1 MSWLDLLL
9 AAGGTGASR
18 AAGCKQWQEA
28 CTGASPAAGSHAAAV
43 SRGPGTLEAAHLG
56 TRGGV
61 VAQESVEHGGGHLG
75 GACGR
80 GKGRVRAQATR
91 AYTMA
96 AQLLQRGGHPR
107 ACPRIVRPTGVKP
120 AWGTAPLYP
129 LVPAPSLTIGA
140 GIPQNARHTPVV
152 ARLPGLHAI
161 AAGDVH
167 TRHVG
172 ADCGAAR
179 RAEDPVAASCKHD
192 SKVLPAVGRTACCCC
207 CSINPPGCC
216 CSNPLDAFMSMP
228 GPLTGVGA
236 GAGAG
241 GGPKG
246 GIDPVGMGQASVAAV
261 REHAAA
267 AHCTAH
273 RLLPLSL
280 DSSLRCKVASELH
293 SAAGTAQNSAA
304 QRAKQPPTPPSPIQP
319 ASCTQPIAH
328 RGATDSTALFRDLG
342 RAGPNTTAE
351 LEASGAEQF
360 ASFWGGCQQKPSV
373 RFLISPTSNTC
384 EVESIAT
391 RVGVGLR

>member
-1 MSWLDLLL
+1 MGECMSWLDLLL

-28 CTGASPAAGSHAAAV
+28 CTGASPAAGLHAAAV
-43 SRGPGTLEAAHLG
+43 SRGNDTPEAAHLG
-56 TRGGV
+56 ARGGV

-91 AYTMA
+91 AYNMA

-107 ACPRIVRPTGVKP
+107 ACPRTVRQTGVKP
-120 AWGTAPLYP
+120 ARGTAPLYP
-129 LVPAPSLTIGA
+129 LVPAPSLTIGT

-172 ADCGAAR
+172 ADCTRGGYKQGQAVRSARPPIGADCGAAR
-179 RAEDPVAASCKHD
+179 GAEDPVAASCKHD

-236 GAGAG
+236 CAGAS

-246 GIDPVGMGQASVAAV
+246 GIDPVGMGRQA
-261 REHAAA
+261 
-267 AHCTAH
+267 
-273 RLLPLSL
+273 
-280 DSSLRCKVASELH
+280 
-293 SAAGTAQNSAA
+293 
-304 QRAKQPPTPPSPIQP
+304 
-319 ASCTQPIAH
+319 
-328 RGATDSTALFRDLG
+328 
-342 RAGPNTTAE
+342 
-351 LEASGAEQF
+351 
-360 ASFWGGCQQKPSV
+360 WQQ
-373 RFLISPTSNTC
+373 
-384 EVESIAT
+384 
-391 RVGVGLR
+391 